1 MSNIID
7 FINNG
12 EIQDNPEYNSK
23 TKKGALK
30 PPYIVSNNRDEGFSK
45 GINDIANV
53 IRTDLSQYGD
63 PDKYSEYGVTVNPVN
78 TEEELQRERAENQSA
93 LEQAGRAVTQGVVN
107 EVILGTFLGL
117 SNLIDAA
124 IQPFTSEDNDYTNP
138 FSTYLE
144 GLQNDIRDRF
154 EIYQKNPGDTF
165 AIGDFGW
172 WANNSVSVFSTA
184 SMLLP
189 TTGVIKGVSL
199 LGKIKAIN
207 KVANYTT
214 KGMAKLARNAS
225 KFVLKNPPSISR
237 LDKSIKI
244 GAEIVGS
251 AVVSRTMENYME
263 ARGVWTE
270 TKESVLARLQSMSGE
285 ELDKLIE
292 RNPQFKNKSFD
303 EIANYIAGESA
314 DKTFVNNYAM
324 LLMDVVQF
332 KAIGSLWKGAPKKTP
347 TSKLRSENRKAIKNL
362 VGKAEETAT
371 KNAKNSSWLNN
382 RIELIKEGFR
392 NPLKIINSIEWE
404 EAIEEG
410 YQGIQTEKGKEVA
423 EMILDPNYTP
433 RTIGSYLSD
442 SAIWEQA
449 FWGIIGGYAFKKG
462 GTALGN
468 IYRKA
473 EAKYKHKKG
482 KISDEDFALNMTA
495 EEKIRSEEIKGRA
508 AINKKFVDSMKL
520 LEDLKDPDEYKTDPI
535 TGKIIKEDGVE
546 LNKSLTTEE
555 AEIKK
560 AKLVNDY
567 VSAITMNAV
576 DAGNY
581 DLLIDYISSPEFN
594 QYFIN
599 NDINLN
605 INNRQFNQQLLEKS
619 KEIYNSYESYLYNV
633 LKNTEVEN
641 ESVAR
646 IAAREFTREQL
657 YINELYDRRQ
667 SLEDKIN
674 ELNNFNDDT
683 LSNYKKRAKVDYIR
697 KQLAKIN
704 KTEQSMYEDYRN
716 HNITEQAK
724 NQYEKDYNDRRRSLI
739 DNLRYN
745 NLFSTEIINQLNTLS
760 NSDVNVSVNLENI
773 LKNIENTI
781 NSQEDG
787 KITNS
792 IKELID
798 KQIELDDAYS
808 YQDYIFPRSQY
819 EYINR
824 VNEISQQVD
833 KITQDR
839 LNNAAK
845 KVEDY
850 IIKQDNLEQ
859 AVKDIMSGKVEEL
872 KNELDILKIGYY
884 STDAYTKSIIATVR
898 EEQQKR
904 KKREKEEKEA
914 IVDGKKVSESK
925 AENIKKDLDAISDIY
940 KKYAKTNTGEKES
953 SSSTGDLAKT
963 NIDNKNNFELSE
975 EEKLLRAITPEY
987 IEQFD
992 EVAKKDAE
1000 KLAEAYNISVDEEAV
1015 GMASTITFDI
1025 FRTSRNL
1032 FDDALDKDISSPEV
1046 QRIISMVTET
1056 IEEKGVS
1063 VGFAPAAAR
1072 RGVRVAL
1079 NTISR
1084 RLSSRKDS
1092 RAEKF
1097 KQLADS
1103 IATMQ
1108 DMTKDMAAI
1117 TRSIPESELDSII
1130 DNFLEAYKEYKQIST
1145 PAGQKVIINLDKLF
1159 NDIIY
1164 NEEIGIDIDTAL
1176 HILWNMKDYINN
1188 PINTKYVFTSRRSLT
1203 AILNNPSEFFNSIT
1217 NAKLQEVQLDN
1228 YMHISPITKRTEE
1241 YERLIAGLTGNE
1253 DVEIEYLPDRN
1264 GNINSISFKINGKEI
1279 GYISV
1284 VFPNKTNT
1292 GYKVFISPYS
1302 GGIAYDI
1309 SKTENGY
1316 SSNTDEL
1323 FDAILNQEDILWDI
1337 IYKEHIYNI
1346 NPGSKSITDEE
1357 INKFINHP
1365 AIKKALEDRVIIL
1378 PKKYDERTR
1387 KVVDKYVTDRQKVKF
1402 IINKL
1407 ENIVFYNPLAQ
1418 LGIEYRESYNQWI
1431 ENAFNNFKNTHRIQ
1445 TALDTNK
1452 KIITKFAGL
1461 SSTYGIGDSSDVK
1474 TLIDEEE
1481 HGISEIGLTFD
1492 KNPIV
1497 GVINDQN
1504 NSVLVNE
1511 GTKKAISTFAPFKIG
1526 TMGMLIGGREDT
1538 PILALFT
1545 SSNKLQ
1551 DGIKKQL
1558 KNEIIDIITGFQE
1571 KRYTY
1576 EEVDKKLSSLFNGPG
1591 INNPTIFQGYSV
1603 IHNGNSIA
1611 LNIGG
1616 QLGKYVLVINKFKK
1630 DSNELGTGI
1639 SYISNGDINKAS
1651 GSISVNKKFIEKIA
1665 EEIVNNVVYNRTFYT
1680 LDNIEKDNTS
1690 DNPYMY
1696 KEDGKFVIELG
1707 GIKTVY
1713 ENFGDFVLRENA
1725 FNTTQGRNEY
1735 GGYFS
1740 NTDKINSLYVDVSV
1754 LEKPKSNLSPVEGE
1768 YQSIANTIKTATKEK
1783 FNSSK
1788 DLLKQ
1793 ATIPKEEIE
1802 FLNGTNIYGISLI
1815 PEEYGYDSKLTKE
1828 YAVFRN
1834 GKIFFGNVGAS
1845 YANSSPF
1852 TLKRLLIH
1860 ESLHDKINKQ
1870 NLFDREGLVDDLFD
1884 TYYAT
1889 IEAIDNIIKT
1899 AREDSAEY
1907 KNAVIV
1913 RRWLENNKFNPTE
1926 YFTKFTAD
1934 KNAQYAEMT
1943 EEERRRIFAEE
1954 WLVETLTQPTL
1965 MNFLNNTRY
1974 NKEEV
1979 IVEGITNETKSIW
1992 QKIIDLLLKL
2002 FGKGSNNVK
2011 NNTIFAKQYLILGNI
2026 NNNIDITGTNR
2037 KAQDNIKDNAGEDI
2051 TKNEENITEEIE
2063 QDIDIDETQEFD
2075 EDNPEAFNDEFN
2087 DTNDINNKENNDLL
2101 DIELNTDDERLSS
2114 TTSAEEYI
2122 LDHVANDGNAT
2133 AETFGVTRIT
2143 NMADYLNMFSEQDKP
2158 IIAKM
2163 LQNGELKYACR

>member
-12 EIQDNPEYNSK
+12 EIQDNPKYNPK
-23 TKKGALK
+23 TKKGALE
-30 PPYIVSNNRDEGFSK
+30 PPYVVSNDREEGFSK
-45 GINDIANV
+45 GINELANT
-53 IRTDLSQYGD
+53 IRTGFTQYGD
-63 PDKYSEYGVTVNPVN
+63 PDKYSKYGVTVNPIN

-93 LEQAGRAVTQGVVN
+93 LEQAGRAVTQAIVN
-107 EVILGTFLGL
+107 EAILGTFLGV
-117 SNLIDAA
+117 SNIIDAA
-124 IQPFTSEDNDYTNP
+124 IQPFTTEDNDYTNP
-138 FSTYLE
+138 VSTYIE
-144 GLQNDIRDRF
+144 GLQNDIRNRF

-172 WANNSVSVFSTA
+172 WSNNAVSVFSTV

-189 TTGVIKGVSL
+189 TLGVTKGIGL
-199 LGKIKAIN
+199 LGKIEAIN
-207 KVANYTT
+207 KATNYTT
-214 KGMAKLARNAS
+214 KGMAKLARNTS
-225 KFVLKNPPSISR
+225 KFISGKAPSIER
-237 LDKSIKI
+237 LDKTIKLSS
-244 GAEIVGS
+244 EIVGN
-251 AVVSRTMENYME
+251 AFVSRTIENYME
-263 ARGVWTE
+263 ARGVWNEVKDNT
-270 TKESVLARLQSMSGE
+270 LAKLQSMSGE
-285 ELDKLIE
+285 ELDELIE
-292 RNPQFKNKSFD
+292 RNPQFKDKSLD

-314 DKTFVNNYAM
+314 DKTFVNDYAM
-324 LLMDVVQF
+324 LLMDIAQF
-332 KAIGSLWKGAPKKTP
+332 KAIGSLWKGVTKKTP

-392 NPLKIINSIEWE
+392 HPLTTVAGIEWIE
-404 EAIEEG
+404 GIEEG
-410 YQGIQTEKGKEVA
+410 YQGVQTEKGKEVA
-423 EMILDPNYTP
+423 EMILDPNYNP
-433 RTIGSYLSD
+433 RTIGNYLSD

-449 FWGIIGGYAFKKG
+449 FWGVLGGVAFQKG

-546 LNKSLTTEE
+546 LNKSLTPEE

-567 VSAITMNAV
+567 VSAITMSAI

-581 DLLIDYISSPEFN
+581 DLLVDYISSPEFQ
-594 QYFIN
+594 QYFEETGL
-599 NDINLN
+599 NLT
-605 INNRQFNQQLLEKS
+605 IGDKQFNQQLLEKS
-619 KEIYNSYESYLYNV
+619 KEIYNNYETALYNV
-633 LKNTEVEN
+633 LVNTEVEN

-646 IAAREFTREQL
+646 IAAREITREQL
-657 YINELYDRRQ
+657 YLEEIDERRQ
-667 SLEDKIN
+667 LLEDKIN
-674 ELNNFNDDT
+674 EINTSSTDVID
-683 LSNYKKRAKVDYIR
+683 NYKRKALKDYVK
-697 KQLAKIN
+697 KQLAQIDQM
-704 KTEQSMYEDYRN
+704 EQSMYEDYRN

-724 NQYEKDYNDRRRSLI
+724 NQYEKDYNNRRKSLI
-739 DNLRYN
+739 NLLNN
-745 NLFSTEIINQLNTLS
+745 NLFSIEITKQIDNLFKNRGIDISFEIN
-760 NSDVNVSVNLENI
+760 NI
-773 LKNIENTI
+773 LNDIETI
-781 NSQEDG
+781 IDSQEDG
-787 KITNS
+787 EITNAT
-792 IKELID
+792 KEFID
-798 KQIELDDAYS
+798 KQIGLDDAYS
-808 YQDYIFPRSQY
+808 YQEYILPKNQQDYIDR
-819 EYINR
+819 I
-824 VNEISQQVD
+824 NEISQQVD
-833 KITQDR
+833 RLTQDR

-859 AVKDIMSGKVEEL
+859 AIEDIMSGKVEEL

-925 AENIKKDLDAISDIY
+925 AETIKKDIETISDITENTE
-940 KKYAKTNTGEKES
+940 TNSGDKES
-953 SSSTGDLAKT
+953 FPSTGDLTET
-963 NIDNKNNFELSE
+963 NVDNENNSELSE
-975 EEKLLRAITPEY
+975 EEKLLRTITPED

-992 EVAKKDAE
+992 EAAKKDAE

-1046 QRIISMVTET
+1046 QRIISMVTEA

-1092 RAEKF
+1092 KAEKF

-1188 PINTKYVFTSRRSLT
+1188 PINTKYVFTSRRDLT

-1253 DVEIEYLPDRN
+1253 DVEVEYLPDRN
-1264 GNINSISFKINGKEI
+1264 GNINSISFKVKGKEI

-1302 GGIAYDI
+1302 GGIAYNI

-1323 FDAILNQEDILWDI
+1323 FDAILDQEDVLWSI
-1337 IYKEHIYNI
+1337 IHKEHVYNI
-1346 NPGSKSITDEE
+1346 NPGSRSISDEE

-1365 AIKKALEDRVIIL
+1365 AIKKALEDKVIIL
-1378 PKKYDERTR
+1378 PKKYDERTK

-1511 GTKKAISTFAPFKIG
+1511 GTKKATSTFAPFKIG

-1558 KNEIIDIITGFQE
+1558 KDEIIDIITGFQE

-1639 SYISNGDINKAS
+1639 SYIPNGDINKAS

-1768 YQSIANTIKTATKEK
+1768 YQSIADTIKTATKEK

-1793 ATIPKEEIE
+1793 ATIPQDEIE
-1802 FLNGTNIYGISLI
+1802 FLSGTNAYGISLI

-1834 GKIFFGNVGAS
+1834 GKIFFGNAGAS

-1860 ESLHDKINKQ
+1860 ENLHDKINKQ

-1899 AREDSAEY
+1899 ASEDSAEY

-1913 RRWLENNKFNPTE
+1913 RQWIENNKFNPTE

-1974 NKEEV
+1974 DKEEV

-2002 FGKGSNNVK
+2002 FRKGSNNVK

-2026 NNNIDITGTNR
+2026 NNNIDITETNR

-2051 TKNEENITEEIE
+2051 NKNEENITEEIE
-2063 QDIDIDETQEFD
+2063 QDTDIDETQEFD

-2087 DTNDINNKENNDLL
+2087 DTNDTNNKEDNDLL